1 MNSLLTNV
9 LSICGIEY
17 LIIDEN
23 LKILEMSLGINHF
36 ADISDEVK
44 PGQDVRIAFPEL
56 EGLEDIFDAIRQGE
70 QDNFELKGIMRSQDT
85 TYPLYIDIRIT
96 NNIQEGHSDFSR
108 HVEKKRQNLTPQPP
122 SLQGKG
128 ENSKPLSL
136 QERGFPDPVKSQI
149 DHSSN
154 RLIIVVEDSTERMV
168 LEQSLFQG
176 ANEAN
181 LLLRNLKASKQ
192 YIDQIVTSIA
202 DALLVTTLSGEIKK
216 VNYAAQILLQYN
228 EIELIGQS
236 ITKIIREFNNYP
248 LMIGDIE
255 SIDIS
260 HEPEII
266 PLVKEVETVCYTKS
280 GKEIPV
286 AFSSSIVKTEIEH
299 FQGYVYILRD
309 MTERK
314 QAELAKQE
322 FLAMISHEVRTPIA
336 SVMGMA
342 SLLLDT
348 ELTAEQQNFIE
359 IIYSS
364 GNSLLKIINDFLDF
378 SKIQSANLELEEE
391 PFILQNCIKEAL
403 YMLAPQ
409 AKEKGLKL
417 TFLDTSQLA
426 TTIVGD
432 ITRLRQVLINLIS
445 NAIKFT
451 ETGSIEVS
459 VIIPKNSDINHYS
472 AANTDEIQFTIKD
485 TGIGIPRDR
494 LERLFKAF
502 SQVNSSI
509 TRQYGGTGLGL
520 AICKQLCELM
530 GGRIWVESE
539 PSAGS
544 KFHFTIA
551 ASVISE
557 EAGSQESEF
566 KLPRASA
573 EGSQNS
579 GVKNYENNGDDHF
592 TDSHKLRILLTED
605 NLVNQKIALKQLQNL
620 GYRADVVGNGKEAL
634 QLLEKIPYDLI
645 LMDYQM
651 PVLDGLE
658 TTREIHRWQESRFAS
673 GYRPVVI
680 AMTANAMKKDQ
691 QMCLDAGMDDYLS
704 KPVKKEKLAATLEYW
719 ASVIYRAKETD
730 AWEQI
735 VSTTD
740 VDSIHLPID
749 WERLHQLSENNP
761 EFELELLQIFVEDIQ
776 SRLEVVKIAI
786 AADDFE
792 QIALQGHQIKGSSAN
807 MGFTTM
813 SLAAEKLEQLAYK
826 QERRGSSNLILE
838 LEEFVKRIRE
848 FLIRS

>member
-1 MNSLLTNV
+1 MNSLLTNL

-36 ADISDEVK
+36 ADIPNEVK
-44 PGQDVRIAFPEL
+44 PGQDVRIVFPEL
-56 EGLEDIFDAIRQGE
+56 EGLEDVFDAIRQGE
-70 QDNFELKGIMRSQDT
+70 QDNFALKGIRRSPDMAF
-85 TYPLYIDIRIT
+85 PLYIDIRIT
-96 NNIQEGHSDFSR
+96 NNIQADY
-108 HVEKKRQNLTPQPP
+108 
-122 SLQGKG
+122 
-128 ENSKPLSL
+128 
-136 QERGFPDPVKSQI
+136 
-149 DHSSN
+149 SSN
-154 RLIIVVEDSTERMV
+154 RLIIVVEDATERMV

-192 YIDQIVTSIA
+192 YIDQVVTSMA
-202 DALLVTTLSGEIKK
+202 DALLVTTLSGNIKK
-216 VNYAAQILLQYN
+216 INLAAQVLLEYD
-228 EIELIGQS
+228 EVELLGQS
-236 ITKIIREFNNYP
+236 ITKVIRQVDISLFK
-248 LMIGDIE
+248 IGDIE

-260 HEPEII
+260 HNQEII
-266 PLVKEVETVCYTKS
+266 PLVKEIETVCYTKT
-280 GKEIPV
+280 GKKIPV

-322 FLAMISHEVRTPIA
+322 FLAMISHEVRTPIS

-348 ELTAEQQNFIE
+348 ELTAEQQKFIE

-378 SKIQSANLELEEE
+378 SKIQSGNLELEEE
-391 PFILQNCIKEAL
+391 PFILRTCINEVL

-409 AKEKGLKL
+409 AREKGLKL
-417 TFLDTSQLA
+417 TFLDTPQLA

-432 ITRLRQVLINLIS
+432 ITRLRQILINLIS

-459 VIIPKNSDINHYS
+459 VRIGKNIDINHSS
-472 AANTDEIQFTIKD
+472 AANTEEIKFTVKD

-502 SQVNSSI
+502 SQVDSSI

-539 PSAGS
+539 PSTGS

-557 EAGSQESEF
+557 EAGSHESEF
-566 KLPRASA
+566 KLPRTSA

-579 GVKNYENNGDDHF
+579 GVKSYENNGDDHF

-620 GYRADVVGNGKEAL
+620 GYRADVAGNGQEAL
-634 QLLEKIPYDLI
+634 QLLEKNPYDLI

-658 TTREIHRWQESRFAS
+658 TTREIHRWPESRFAS

-691 QMCLDAGMDDYLS
+691 EMCLDAGMDDYLS
-704 KPVKKEKLAATLEYW
+704 KPVKKEKLAATLEHW
-719 ASVIYRAKETD
+719 ARVIFLAKET
-730 AWEQI
+730 AFEQI
-735 VSTTD
+735 VSPTD
-740 VDSIHLPID
+740 VDSVDLPID
-749 WERLHQLSENNP
+749 WERLHELSENNP

-776 SRLEVVKIAI
+776 PRLEAVKIAI

-792 QIALQGHQIKGSSAN
+792 QLALQGHQIKGSSAN
-807 MGFTTM
+807 MGVTTM

-838 LEEFVKRIRE
+838 LEEFIKRIRE
-848 FLIRS
+848 FLITADFR

>member
-1 MNSLLTNV
+1 MNSLFTKL
-9 LSICGIEY
+9 LSVCGIQY

-23 LKILEMSLGINHF
+23 CKIIEMSLELNHF
-36 ADISDEVK
+36 ADIAHEVK
-44 PGQDVRIAFPEL
+44 LGEDVRIGFPEL

-70 QDNFELKGIMRSQDT
+70 QDNFELKGIRRSQDT
-85 TYPLYIDIRIT
+85 DSPLYIDIRIT
-96 NNIQEGHSDFSR
+96 NNIQED
-108 HVEKKRQNLTPQPP
+108 
-122 SLQGKG
+122 
-128 ENSKPLSL
+128 NSNNP
-136 QERGFPDPVKSQI
+136 I
-149 DHSSN
+149 
-154 RLIIVVEDSTERMV
+154 IIVIEDATERMV

-192 YIDQIVTSIA
+192 YIDQIVTSMA
-202 DALLVTTLSGEIKK
+202 DALLVTTLSGKIKK
-216 VNYAAQILLQYN
+216 INYAAQILLQYD
-228 EIELIGQS
+228 EIELIGQP
-236 ITKIIREFNNYP
+236 INKVIREVNNYP
-248 LMIGDIE
+248 LIIGDAK
-255 SIDIS
+255 SIDLSQNQDIN
-260 HEPEII
+260 I
-266 PLVKEVETVCYTKS
+266 LAKEVETVCFTKS
-280 GKEIPV
+280 GKTIPV

-336 SVMGMA
+336 SVTGMA

-348 ELTAEQQNFIE
+348 ELNAEQQNFIE
-359 IIYSS
+359 IIYTS

-378 SKIQSANLELEEE
+378 SKIQSGNLELEEE
-391 PFILQNCIKEAL
+391 HFALRNCINEAI

-417 TFLDTSQLA
+417 TFLDTPKLT

-432 ITRLRQVLINLIS
+432 ITRLRQVLINLLS

-459 VIIPKNSDINHYS
+459 VITRKNSDINHIS
-472 AANTDEIQFTIKD
+472 AANSYEIQFSVKD

-539 PSAGS
+539 INAGS
-544 KFHFTIA
+544 TFYFTIV
-551 ASVISE
+551 ASVIPE
-557 EAGSQESEF
+557 EGGSQESEF
-566 KLPRASA
+566 
-573 EGSQNS
+573 GSQNS
-579 GVKNYENNGDDHF
+579 EVKNYDHNGNYDF
-592 TDSHKLRILLTED
+592 TGSCLLAPDFHKLKILLTED
-605 NLVNQKIALKQLQNL
+605 NLVNQKIALKQLENL
-620 GYRADVVGNGKEAL
+620 GYSADVASNGKEAL
-634 QLLEKIPYDLI
+634 QLLEIIPYDLI
-645 LMDYQM
+645 LMDCQM
-651 PVLDGLE
+651 PILDGLE
-658 TTREIHRWQESRFAS
+658 TTKEIHRWQESSFVS
-673 GYRPVVI
+673 GCRPVVI
-680 AMTANAMKKDQ
+680 AMTANAMKEDK

-704 KPVKKEKLAATLEYW
+704 KPVIKENLAAMLEHW
-719 ASVIYRAKETD
+719 GSVIFKAKETSTT
-730 AWEQI
+730 EQT

-740 VDSIHLPID
+740 VDSVYLPID

-776 SRLEVVKIAI
+776 PRIEIIKIAI
-786 AADDFE
+786 AAYDFE
-792 QIALQGHQIKGSSAN
+792 QLARETHQIKGASAN
-807 MGFTTM
+807 IGVTTM
-813 SLAAEKLEQLAYK
+813 YLAAEKLEQLSYN
-826 QERRGSSNLILE
+826 QERRGTTNLISE
-838 LEEFVKRIRE
+838 LEEFVKRIQK